1 MEKIILFSTNLFTK
15 LILSCLAVIL
25 LGITQNVFADVW
37 IPENEFTSYYDNN
50 GIFTVVGAI
59 KNSET
64 SSVIPTITII
74 IKDDY
79 KTITKTFELAK
90 IYSSI
95 DLPFKLK
102 FSEIHSKNA
111 ILQKPE
117 LVFEPIKENES
128 LPVEVIY
135 DNTLNTHDDGHKS
148 GKIINKADFPVSNIR
163 VLALIQGKNG
173 TLLDVGRSIELIDK
187 MESGEIREFS
197 IYPEPSIAS
206 QIQYYSCF
214 VPSDTSIVPMT
225 VIRNGE
231 KFYFRYDSGT
241 WYYDAKF
248 NEEGTELSLKTQTSL
263 NIDTYASFEFPYESD
278 NQMQVYLNNEPK
290 QFIQSRDDAGNL
302 HVSFNV
308 KPLETGELVITGFE
322 KGWVPDENSRIP
334 KWLKNNAKLWSEE
347 KITKEEFV
355 SGIKYM
361 INFEM
366 IDIPISDF
374 KSAWEVTVP
383 DWVKNI
389 AGWWGNE
396 KISDQEFSKSLQYLI
411 ENKIIDL

>member
-1 MEKIILFSTNLFTK
+1 M
-15 LILSCLAVIL
+15 
-25 LGITQNVFADVW
+25 GITQNVFADVW
-37 IPENEFTSYYDNN
+37 IPENEYTSYYDAN
-50 GIFTVVGAI
+50 GIFTVVGAV

-64 SSVIPTITII
+64 SSIIPIITITIQ
-74 IKDDY
+74 DDY
-79 KTITKTFELAK
+79 QTITQALELAK

-102 FSEIHSKNA
+102 FPEIHSKKA

-117 LVFEPIKENES
+117 LVFEPVKENES

-135 DNTLNTHDDGHKS
+135 DNTLITHEDGHKS

-163 VLALIQGKNG
+163 ILALIQGKNG
-173 TLLDVGRSIELIDK
+173 TLLDVGRSVELIDK

-197 IYPEPSIAS
+197 IYPDPTIES
-206 QIQYYSCF
+206 QVQYYSCF
-214 VPSDTSIVPMT
+214 VPSDTSIVPIT

-231 KFYFRYDSGT
+231 KFYFRYDSGS

-248 NEEGTELSLKTQTSL
+248 NEEGTELSLKTQTSF
-263 NIDTYASFEFPYESD
+263 NIGTYASFEFPYESD
-278 NQMQVYLNNEPK
+278 NQMQVYLNNESK
-290 QFIQSRDDAGNL
+290 EFIQSRDEAGNV
-302 HVSFNV
+302 HVSFLV
-308 KPLETGELVITGFE
+308 KPMETGELVISGFE
-322 KGWVPDENSRIP
+322 KGWIPDENSRYP
-334 KWLKNNAKLWSEE
+334 KWLKINAKSWAEDQ
-347 KITKEEFV
+347 ITKEEFL
-355 SGIKYM
+355 SAIKYM

-374 KSAWEVTVP
+374 KSAFEVTVP

-396 KISDQEFSKSLQYLI
+396 KISDLEYSKSIQYLI

>member
-1 MEKIILFSTNLFTK
+1 LFTK
-15 LILSCLAVIL
+15 LVLLWLTVIL
-25 LGITQNVFADVW
+25 LGITQNVFAEVW
-37 IPENEFTSYYDNN
+37 IPENEFTSYYDDN
-50 GIFTVVGAI
+50 GIFTVVGAV

-64 SSVIPTITII
+64 SSIIPTITITI
-74 IKDDY
+74 QDDY
-79 KTITKTFELAK
+79 KTITQTFELAK

-102 FSEIHSKNA
+102 FPEIYSKNA

-117 LVFEPIKENES
+117 LVFEPVEENES

-135 DNTLNTHDDGHKS
+135 DNSLITHEDGHKS
-148 GKIINKADFPVSNIR
+148 GKIINKAGFPVSNIR

-173 TLLDVGRSIELIDK
+173 TLLDVGRSVELIDK
-187 MESGEIREFS
+187 MKSGEVREFS
-197 IYPEPSIAS
+197 IYPDPTIAS
-206 QIQYYSCF
+206 QVKYYSCF
-214 VPSDTSIVPMT
+214 VPSDTSIVPIT
-225 VIRNGE
+225 AIRNGE

-248 NEEGTELSLKTQTSL
+248 NEDGTELSMKTQTSF
-263 NIDTYASFEFPYESD
+263 NIDTYASFEFPSESD
-278 NQMQVYLNNEPK
+278 NQKFQVYLNNEPK
-290 QFIQSRDDAGNL
+290 EFIQSRDDLGNF
-302 HVSFNV
+302 HVSFIV
-308 KPLETGELVITGFE
+308 EPLETGELVITGFK
-322 KGWVPDENSRIP
+322 KGWAPDENSRFP
-334 KWLKNNAKLWSEE
+334 NWLKNNAKSWSED

-355 SGIKYM
+355 SAIKYM

-383 DWVKNI
+383 DWVKHI
-389 AGWWGNE
+389 AGWWGDE
-396 KISDQEFSKSLQYLI
+396 KISDLEFSKSIQFLL